1 MMNKKGMDTRA
12 LNILLAVFIL
22 VIVIGGVYV
31 WLGEKFAGAQKQPLS
46 AAAGVARLDRELS
59 EFVSAV
65 PALLDSSRESELEQQ
80 LSAWLKESFFDAG
93 VDCSQED
100 VLVCELEITER
111 ENFEF
116 VKNDYRLSVFLPVKN
131 GIKEVR
137 FSGTLQQ

>member
-1 MMNKKGMDTRA
+1 MMNKRGMDTRA

-22 VIVIGGVYV
+22 AIVIGGVYV
-31 WLGEKFAGAQKQPLS
+31 WLGAKFAGAQKQPLS
-46 AAAGVARLDRELS
+46 AAAGMARLDRELS

-65 PALLDSSRESELEQQ
+65 PDLLDSSRESELEQR
-80 LSAWLKESFFDAG
+80 LSAWLEESFLDAT
-93 VDCSQED
+93 VDCSHDD
-100 VLVCELEITER
+100 VLVCKLEITER

-116 VKNDYRLSVFLPVKN
+116 VNSDYRFSVFLPIQN